1 MTPKTLWK
9 SIQDQAFK
17 GRDPNWI
24 ATNITPL
31 QPWIEDD
38 SFILF
43 APNVFVSEVIASVA
57 PEIRAALP
65 VGIRDFV
72 ITIGSHPNPG
82 KLLVMRLSRT
92 RRQCRLSTLQR
103 FRRLH
108 RGRSRFPSKLK
119 WKACCRTSG
128 LVTCGLCLLTSCEA
142 HSSRLTVTGYK
153 PNDQCVR
160 KLCCSACRISKS
172 G

>member
-72 ITIGSHPNPG
+72 ITIGEPPKPG
-82 KLLVMRLSRT
+82 ETPRHAAESNT
-92 RRQCRLSTLQR
+92 STV
-103 FRRLH
+103 
-108 RGRSRFPSKLK
+108 PSKHV
-119 WKACCRTSG
+119 AAVPPTS
-128 LVTCGLCLLTSCEA
+128 
-142 HSSRLTVTGYK
+142 
-153 PNDQCVR
+153 PR
-160 KLCCSACRISKS
+160 K
-172 G
+172 